1 MENSNHQK
9 VIDPKKGLLHAKG
22 VTYFDRKTERK
33 IFFVLTLIML
43 LLGIFSKLGLF

>member
-1 MENSNHQK
+1 MENSHQEE
-9 VIDPKKGLLHAKG
+9 IIEPKKGLFHAKG

>member
-1 MENSNHQK
+1 MENSNQEE
-9 VIDPKKGLLHAKG
+9 IMDPKKGLFHAKG

-43 LLGIFSKLGLF
+43 ILGIFVKLGLV